1 MNITVFCGA
10 SIGNNELYKKKTIEL
25 AEWIANNNHTLVYEL
40 EFYYNNIEYDYE
52 INATTGDIISYDKD
66 SIYD

>member
-25 AEWIANNNHTLVYEL
+25 AEWIANNNHTLVYEGGNGL
-40 EFYYNNIEYDYE
+40 TSRYRF
-52 INATTGDIISYDKD
+52 KKF
-66 SIYD
+66 